1 MKKRGIREIE
11 IMISQRDIQVAYNV
25 NLNLQVLLILNDE
38 GEYNVFF
45 IQDEK
50 VIKSLVMGFSNKLA
64 YYNVKDIAA
73 QYPHLPQDF
82 LLYNKN

>member
-1 MKKRGIREIE
+1 MYKTIEELELGINHG
-11 IMISQRDIQVAYNV
+11 DIQIAYNV
-25 NLNLQVLLILNDE
+25 NLKLQVLLILNDE
-38 GEYNVFF
+38 GEYNVFY

-64 YYNVKDIAA
+64 YYNAKDIAA

-82 LLYNKN
+82 LFYNKN